1 MYLKPLATKG
11 RGAVSNASGRYETH
25 TIHAVDDGWQVDDST
40 GIDDA
45 DSTELA
51 GDVVLAPNPV
61 RTEWRDDKSKTII
74 TRNRSP
80 DIHFDR
86 SVNPY
91 RGCEHGCVYCFA
103 RPTHT
108 WLGHSAGLDF
118 ETRLYAKRNA
128 AQLLK
133 AELSKPSYQCEPIA
147 LGVNTDAY
155 QPLERKLNITRQI
168 LQVLHDAKHP
178 AYLITKSSLVE
189 RDIDLLKSMAE
200 QNLVSVCLSITTL
213 DRTLAR
219 KLEPRATSPHRR
231 LQTLEK
237 LSNAGIPTRVSVS
250 PIIPALNEEEIDD
263 IVAAAANA
271 GAAAAYAII
280 LRLPHELQTLFPEW
294 LYEHYPLRAERI
306 IKAIRSMRE
315 DKLNNSDFNHRM
327 TGFGPR
333 AAIIQQR
340 FKLACKRAGISVGR
354 DFQLDTSQFVAP
366 AQNGQLS
373 LFAGS

>member
-1 MYLKPLATKG
+1 MYTKPIARKG
-11 RGAVSNASGRYETH
+11 RGAISNASGRYETH
-25 TIHAVDDGWQVDDST
+25 TIHSVDDGWHTYMSPDSAQNT
-40 GIDDA
+40 Q
-45 DSTELA
+45 L
-51 GDVVLAPNPV
+51 
-61 RTEWRDDKSKTII
+61 RTQWQDDKSKTII

-128 AQLLK
+128 ASLLK
-133 AELSKPSYQCEPIA
+133 AELAKPSYTCEPIA

-155 QPLERKLNITRQI
+155 QPLERKLNITRDV

-178 AYLITKSSLVE
+178 AYLITKSSLIE
-189 RDIDLLKSMAE
+189 RDIDIIKSMAE
-200 QNLVSVCLSITTL
+200 QQLVSVCVSITTL
-213 DRTLAR
+213 DRKLAR

-231 LQTLEK
+231 LQILEK
-237 LSNAGIPTRVSVS
+237 FSHAGIPTRVSIS
-250 PIIPALNEEEIDD
+250 PIIPALNEEELDA

-271 GAAAAYAII
+271 GVVAAYAIV

-294 LYEHYPLRAERI
+294 LREHYPMRADRI

-315 DKLNNSDFNHRM
+315 DKLNNADFNHRM

-340 FKLACKRAGISVGR
+340 FQLACKKAGIAVGR
-354 DFQLDTSQFVAP
+354 DFELDTTRFVAP
-366 AQNGQLS
+366 NVDGQLN
-373 LFAGS
+373 LFV